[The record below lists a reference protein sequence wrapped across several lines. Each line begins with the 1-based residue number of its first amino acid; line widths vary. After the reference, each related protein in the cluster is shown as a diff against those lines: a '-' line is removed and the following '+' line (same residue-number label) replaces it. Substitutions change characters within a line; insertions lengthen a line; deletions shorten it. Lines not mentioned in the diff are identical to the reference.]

1 MMPTPDPR
9 AIRELAY
16 RLWEERGR
24 PDESADALWLE
35 AERQLTSVH
44 GQFTRSEAPTPNVT
58 GEARAQSVSA
68 AGSASAAEVEQAV
81 EYSADHPPV
90 NAEFKWAAAELQKST
105 SASAGGQSAPGRRNT
120 RR

>member
-1 MMPTPDPR
+1 MTPTPDPR

-24 PDESADALWLE
+24 PDDSADSLWLE
-35 AERQLTSVH
+35 AERQLISVH
-44 GQFTRSEAPTPNVT
+44 GQFTRADAPTPNVT
-58 GEARAQSVSA
+58 GEARAEAASA
-68 AGSASAAEVEQAV
+68 AGSATAQEVEEAV
-81 EYSADHPPV
+81 EYSPENPPV

-105 SASAGGQSAPGRRNT
+105 PATAGRQPAPGRRNT

>member
-24 PDESADALWLE
+24 PNDSADSLWLE
-35 AERQLTSVH
+35 AERQLASVH

-58 GEARAQSVSA
+58 GEARAQSASA
-68 AGSASAAEVEQAV
+68 AGSASPEQVEDAV
-81 EYSADHPPV
+81 EYSPEHPPV
-90 NAEFKWAAAELQKST
+90 NAEFKWAAAELKKST
-105 SASAGGQSAPGRRNT
+105 PAKAGGQPASGRRNT